1 MNKTLNELIAFFRNP
16 ILEEDSNQNFL
27 YRFKIFLSLLW
38 ISITV
43 SFFLSLVNGLLTSIG
58 VLHEN
63 KHVIDS
69 YLDGTKGLQF
79 FFVAAIVAPFFEEL
93 IFRGPLTLFKKPK
106 IFRLAFYTIGFIF
119 AYVHI
124 FNFEMNLNVVLF
136 SPLLVAPQFFVG
148 MIFGYIRVK
157 FGLLWS
163 ILLHGTY
170 NGVLFSLFLLAN
182 NATN

>member
-1 MNKTLNELIAFFRNP
+1 MNKTLNELIAFLRNP

-79 FFVAAIVAPFFEEL
+79 FSL
-93 IFRGPLTLFKKPK
+93 Q
-106 IFRLAFYTIGFIF
+106 
-119 AYVHI
+119 
-124 FNFEMNLNVVLF
+124 
-136 SPLLVAPQFFVG
+136 LL
-148 MIFGYIRVK
+148 
-157 FGLLWS
+157 S
-163 ILLHGTY
+163 LH
-170 NGVLFSLFLLAN
+170 FLKN
-182 NATN
+182 